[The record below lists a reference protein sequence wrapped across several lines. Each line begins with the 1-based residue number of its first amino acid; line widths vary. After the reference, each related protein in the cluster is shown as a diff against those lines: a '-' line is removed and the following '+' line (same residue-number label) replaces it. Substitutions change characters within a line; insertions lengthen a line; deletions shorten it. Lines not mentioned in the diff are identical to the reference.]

1 MHCVEKHGFNVPLSQ
16 ETLPFFYFV
25 GTNNLEQVR
34 DRDIWRQVM
43 NENGFSPPK
52 DLLPNTSG
60 EGCTTVRNWERYSN
74 KI

>member
-1 MHCVEKHGFNVPLSQ
+1 MLCVEKHGFNVPLSQ

-43 NENGFSPPK
+43 NENGFSPLK
-52 DLLPNTSG
+52 IFYQTLA
-60 EGCTTVRNWERYSN
+60 ERGAQQ
-74 KI
+74 